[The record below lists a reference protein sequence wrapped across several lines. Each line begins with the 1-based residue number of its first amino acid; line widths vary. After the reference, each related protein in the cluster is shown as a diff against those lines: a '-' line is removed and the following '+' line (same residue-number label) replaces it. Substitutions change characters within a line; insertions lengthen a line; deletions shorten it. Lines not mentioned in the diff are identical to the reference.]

1 MCTTLYPY
9 IKNLVGK
16 SNEKVEN
23 WRNITEWLDEA
34 GYKTQLLAESQFNNC
49 VPVDIMGKIAHISI
63 KKNRI
68 TIEIALEPL
77 AQLPSQP
84 PTEDLNNNHH
94 NDN

>member
-1 MCTTLYPY
+1 MLVVAFFCLWLKKIFDWHYFELSRTVVLYT
-9 IKNLVGK
+9 KCNLDVK
-16 SNEKVEN
+16 
-23 WRNITEWLDEA
+23 
-34 GYKTQLLAESQFNNC
+34 QLIRQSEMHS
-49 VPVDIMGKIAHISI
+49 VDIMGKIAHISI

-68 TIEIALEPL
+68 TIEIDLEPL